1 MVLGSMVDSVAASA
15 ATFYY
20 SPKPPAKGGG
30 DVFSEDYG
38 QLVKAAICN
47 NIIMIISAKTFHVC
61 VIFVRLE

>member
-20 SPKPPAKGGG
+20 SPKTTAFGGG

-38 QLVKAAICN
+38 QPVKCSMAQLPDGSIFWNCGIAGNKNCLVI
-47 NIIMIISAKTFHVC
+47 
-61 VIFVRLE
+61 